1 MMSWLNI
8 VLSGFFIGWVVG
20 NEYVVDFVYGL
31 QLLGIGWVV
40 FDQVVQVL
48 YWYVDVVFGY
58 FGIWIVE

>member
-31 QLLGIGWVV
+31 
-40 FDQVVQVL
+40 
-48 YWYVDVVFGY
+48 
-58 FGIWIVE
+58 